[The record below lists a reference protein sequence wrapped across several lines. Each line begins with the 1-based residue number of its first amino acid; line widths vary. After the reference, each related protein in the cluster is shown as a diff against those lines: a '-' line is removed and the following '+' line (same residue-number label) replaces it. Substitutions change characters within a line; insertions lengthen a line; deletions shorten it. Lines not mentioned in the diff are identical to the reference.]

1 MKPKA
6 KRIRNLLYDLL
17 LVWKK
22 ESKQDKPID
31 PFLSQSLSTLIQATQ
46 DNKAI
51 PKEDVL
57 QMETLVKTKKNH
69 FPGKWLIE
77 TVLTLSIALSLAILI
92 RQMWFELYEIPTGS
106 MRPTFKE
113 QDRVFVSKTAFGLN
127 TPLSTSHIAFS
138 HDRLKRGS
146 IVVLTTDKLDM
157 SDTDTT
163 YFGLF
168 PAKKRYVKRLV
179 GLPEEYLYF
188 YGGDIFILKD
198 DGKTIERIHEIPE
211 VRSIEYVPFIS
222 FEGKIEPL
230 HSSRFSRRKA
240 FRFCHFNR
248 PIGEI
253 EISPYQR
260 VVGKIFSG
268 GQWMEEFKDDKTL
281 FKKRPQSLGEFWGIN
296 NFAKCRL
303 LLPLELPRE
312 GQKLGY
318 SYPHASLYLEL
329 HHNPYLPK
337 GSLLAPNAPYPL
349 VQTRTSWI
357 PLLES
362 HIEKLAKTL
371 TTARFVIEEGKVHR
385 YHFEKTSYEPLPL
398 PNPVP
403 NGTYEFIEG
412 IAYQIGFQGY
422 AEPLPLSHPLY
433 PSSIEALVFWYNA
446 GIEMSKEFLLPHYP
460 LLPSRFAYFQDG
472 SLFALGKPLF
482 LSDDPL
488 LASFM
493 LQEVTRQASDPS
505 YQAFFDR
512 GSFEKNSIDPAFMK
526 IYGLPI
532 PKGHYLVLGDNHA
545 MSVDG
550 RFFGPIPRANIQ
562 GSPLFILSPFGPRW
576 GYLDQPGSFYP
587 SLWSLLMLT
596 LTGVAIASYKI
607 HRKRKKDR
615 LLDEFTNTLI

>member
-6 KRIRNLLYDLL
+6 KRIRTLLYDLL
-17 LVWKK
+17 LLWKK
-22 ESKQDKPID
+22 ESTQGKPD
-31 PFLSQSLSTLIQATQ
+31 DQLLSQSLSRLMHATQ
-46 DNKAI
+46 DNKEI
-51 PKEDVL
+51 PREDVL
-57 QMETLVKTKKNH
+57 QMESLVKKKKKH
-69 FPGKWLIE
+69 FPGKWLVE
-77 TVLTLSIALSLAILI
+77 TVFTLVIALSLAILI

-113 QDRVFVSKTAFGLN
+113 QDRVFVSKTDFGLN
-127 TPLSTSHIAFS
+127 TPLSTSHIAVS
-138 HDRLKRGS
+138 DDRLRRGS

-179 GLPEEYLYF
+179 GFPEEYLYF
-188 YGGDIFILKD
+188 YGGDIFILKG
-198 DGKTIERIHEIPE
+198 DGKTMERIHAIPE
-211 VRSIEYVPFIS
+211 VQSIEYVPFIS
-222 FEGKIEPL
+222 FEGKIEPI
-230 HSSRFSRRKA
+230 HTSRFSRSKT

-253 EISPYQR
+253 EISPYQKVLGR
-260 VVGKIFSG
+260 IFSG
-268 GQWMEEFKDDKTL
+268 GQWMEEFTDDKTL
-281 FKKRPQSLGEFWGIN
+281 FKKRPQSMGEFWGIN

-303 LLPLELPRE
+303 LLPNELPRE
-312 GQKLGY
+312 GQKMGY
-318 SYPHASLYLEL
+318 GYPQASLYLEL

-385 YHFEKTSYEPLPL
+385 YHFEKTSYDPLPL
-398 PNPVP
+398 PNPIP
-403 NGTYEFIEG
+403 NGTYEFIGG
-412 IAYQIGFQGY
+412 IGYKIGFQGY
-422 AEPLPLSHPLY
+422 AEPLPPTHPLY

-482 LSDDPL
+482 SPDDPL
-488 LASFM
+488 LSSFT
-493 LQEVTRQASDPS
+493 LQEVTRQANDPS
-505 YQAFFDR
+505 YQAFLDR
-512 GSFEKNSIDPAFMK
+512 GSFEKNPVDPNFMK
-526 IYGLPI
+526 TYGFPI

-562 GSPLFILSPFGPRW
+562 GSPLVILSPFGPRW
-576 GYLDQPGSFYP
+576 GYIAQPESPYP
-587 SLWSLLMLT
+587 SFWSFLMWAIT
-596 LTGVAIASYKI
+596 LASIAGYKI
-607 HRKRKKDR
+607 HTKRKMNR
-615 LLDEFTNTLI
+615 LMEEFRNTLV